1 MRFNKESF
9 KIFFYSLSIKNLL
22 MNKQNPTPFE
32 RILIFMIAFGRLNDK
47 SLCLGLKKFMK
58 GDVNYEFNGSD

>member
-1 MRFNKESF
+1 
-9 KIFFYSLSIKNLL
+9 